1 MLADSAAS
9 NGECARGDSKIPFV
23 RIVYHD
29 VYTLKVVCIS
39 GMLNPELSYHIA
51 LLTALRIIK
60 PAL

>member
-1 MLADSAAS
+1 MRFERRDLSY
-9 NGECARGDSKIPFV
+9 EYLKTPFV

-29 VYTLKVVCIS
+29 VYTLKIVCIS